1 MPSLKWIRPEG
12 RPKVFSIYKKIT
24 SIGRAGGNDVTL
36 DDRAVAEHHVQIVFD
51 GKAFNLN
58 EVDLEADIQVNQK
71 KKRRVRL
78 EHGDRIDLGRTA
90 SGGVELH
97 FSLFDEGAVDRED
110 EDDEDEDDDPRRTRA
125 EIMGLRR
132 LHELSVRLMHATSMD
147 AQLEALMDAVI
158 DATSAGKGFLVLL
171 DAVGAPARAKDKG
184 KDDTTASGEGA
195 ALSPLGPGSV
205 EPRVAVARNLGG
217 RSLESAVSQL
227 SDSILRKVIETRQPL
242 IVSDALSDTLFG
254 RSASVMNLQLASVMC
269 APLLARG
276 ELLGVIYLGN
286 DDVRGLFSEA
296 TLDVLTV
303 FAAQASLLLQNAM
316 LLDQL
321 RTDRDQLEEQL
332 HEKTFGDL
340 IGTNPSLVEVFTK
353 VKKVATTDISVLITG
368 ETGTGKELIA
378 REVHRRSQRKDGPF
392 VVVNCGAIPENLME
406 SELFGHVRGAFTG
419 AIATRSG
426 KFQQASGGT
435 LFLDE
440 IGEMPVALQVKLLRA
455 LQERVVNKVGDA
467 KPERVDIRVIAATN
481 RNLEEEIKKSAF
493 REDLYYRLNVVNL
506 HLPPLRER
514 GDDVVLLA
522 KFLLSKYA
530 EELNPK
536 VKGFTPNALIAI
548 RKYEWPGNVRQL
560 ENRIK
565 KAIVLCDKTL
575 VGPEDLDLFPET
587 LRGVPAPLHPRGPRA
602 EQRQPHQDRARPR
615 RRSPHDLP
623 LPREGARRAR
633 ARILG
638 RGRQL
643 RARDAEWITPRSVGG
658 ATRGR
663 H

>member
-12 RPKVFSIYKKIT
+12 RPRVFSIYKKIT
-24 SIGRAGGNDVTL
+24 SIGRSGGNDVAI
-36 DDRAVAEHHVQIVFD
+36 DDRTMADYHAQIVFD

-58 EVDLEADIQVNQK
+58 EVDLEADLQVNQK

-78 EHGDRIDLGRTA
+78 EHGDRIDCGK
-90 SGGVELH
+90 VELH
-97 FSLFDEGAVDRED
+97 FSLFDEGAADRDDD
-110 EDDEDEDDDPRRTRA
+110 EDDDDGDDDPRRTRA
-125 EIMGLRR
+125 EIAGLRR
-132 LHELSVRLMHATSMD
+132 LHELSVRLMQSETMD

-158 DATSAGKGFLVLL
+158 EATSAGKGFLVLL
-171 DAVGAPARAKDKG
+171 ESSGPRAKAPGDG
-184 KDDTTASGEGA
+184 ETTSSSEGP
-195 ALSPLGPGSV
+195 ALSAGAL
-205 EPRVAVARNLGG
+205 EPRVAVARNLAG

-227 SDSILRKVIETRQPL
+227 SDSILRRVIETRQPL
-242 IVSDALSDTLFG
+242 IVSDALSDTIFG

-286 DDVRGLFSEA
+286 DDVRGLFTEA

-303 FAAQASLLLQNAM
+303 FAAQASLLLQNAL

-340 IGTNPSLVEVFTK
+340 VGTNPSLVEVFNK
-353 VKKVATTDISVLITG
+353 VKKVASTDISVMITG

-392 VVVNCGAIPENLME
+392 IVVNCGAIPENLME

-467 KPERVDIRVIAATN
+467 KPERVDIRVVAATN
-481 RNLEEEIKKSAF
+481 RNLEDEIKKGTF

-522 KFLLSKYA
+522 KFLLSKLA

-536 VKGFTPNALIAI
+536 VKGFTPNALIAV
-548 RKYEWPGNVRQL
+548 RKYDWPGNVRQL

-575 VGPEDLDLFPET
+575 VGPEDLDLLPET
-587 LRGVPAPLHPRGPRA
+587 LAPITTLAQAR
-602 EQRQPHQDRARPR
+602 EDFQRRY
-615 RRSPHDLP
+615 
-623 LPREGARRAR
+623 
-633 ARILG
+633 ILEVLERNNG
-638 RGRQL
+638 NRTKT
-643 RARDAEWITPRSVGG
+643 ARDLGVDPRTIFRYLEREPDAPGPGG
-658 ATRGR
+658 DES
-663 H
+663 